1 MKAIVEDEDDKVK
14 NGDGDDDDDDDD
26 DDFSDEDWGKNVEE
40 EAIEEVEEV
49 MDLDEED
56 EEEDVVKG
64 SKWKGGE
71 KGGLRK
77 RKASEGENWGL
88 LRRTRKVSSFP

>member
-1 MKAIVEDEDDKVK
+1 MWRELSWHRGVKAIVKDEDDKVE
-14 NGDGDDDDDDDD
+14 NGDGDDD

-64 SKWKGGE
+64 
-71 KGGLRK
+71 
-77 RKASEGENWGL
+77 
-88 LRRTRKVSSFP
+88 

>member
-1 MKAIVEDEDDKVK
+1 MWRELSWHRGVKAIVEDEDNKVE
-14 NGDGDDDDDDDD
+14 NGDGDDD

-40 EAIEEVEEV
+40 EAIEEVDEV

-64 SKWKGGE
+64 
-71 KGGLRK
+71 
-77 RKASEGENWGL
+77 
-88 LRRTRKVSSFP
+88 